1 MGPEPNRPDH
11 SEYLAKVILTGIFL
25 AGLALFVSWRLST
38 GQGLDAFHMTVSD
51 LVLLVFATLR
61 MGRMLAYDLIME
73 PLRAPFTETL
83 PDGTGAGDSVE
94 AKGRGLRRALG
105 QLISCP
111 ICAGTWSA
119 GLLVLGMYAFPGPMR
134 ILITILGAIGAAEVL
149 NAAIEGFSWSGQLA
163 RARTGAI
170 ARAQEA
176 ERKPAAAESADRKPV
191 REAAEE
197 EPERVGI
204 SQASQNRP

>member
-11 SEYLAKVILTGIFL
+11 SEYPAKIILTGIFL
-25 AGLALFVSWRLST
+25 GGIALFASWRLST

-73 PLRAPFTETL
+73 PLRSPFTVTV

-94 AKGRGLRRALG
+94 PKGRGLQRAIG

-119 GLLVLGMYAFPGPMR
+119 GVLVLGMYAFPGPVR

-149 NAAIEGFSWSGQLA
+149 NSLIEGSSWSGQLA
-163 RARTGAI
+163 RAKTGVI
-170 ARAQEA
+170 NRAQAAETQPASA
-176 ERKPAAAESADRKPV
+176 ERRAPEPEADDD
-191 REAAEE
+191 
-197 EPERVGI
+197 EPERVGAREQ
-204 SQASQNRP
+204 SHG

>member
-1 MGPEPNRPDH
+1 MGSEPNRPDH
-11 SEYLAKVILTGIFL
+11 SEYLAKVILTVIFL
-25 AGLALFVSWRLST
+25 GGLALFVSWRLST

-94 AKGRGLRRALG
+94 ARGRGLRKALG
-105 QLISCP
+105 QLFSCP

-119 GLLVLGMYAFPGPMR
+119 GVLVLGMYAFPGPTR
-134 ILITILGAIGAAEVL
+134 ILVTILGAIGAAEVL
-149 NAAIEGFSWSGQLA
+149 NALIEGSSWSGQLA
-163 RARTGAI
+163 RTRTGAI
-170 ARAQEA
+170 LKAQSTEPRPAPSPKPNRALINEA
-176 ERKPAAAESADRKPV
+176 D
-191 REAAEE
+191 EE
-197 EPERVGI
+197 EPERIGAREE
-204 SQASQNRP
+204 SHR